1 MNNNENHFVVG
12 IGASAGGLDAV
23 QQLFDNLP
31 DNTGMAF
38 VIIQHL
44 SPDFKSLMPELLA
57 KHTKM
62 KIFTAQD
69 KQLIKPN
76 CIYLNERSKNLQI
89 KGSKLM
95 LLDKAT
101 KGNLNLPIDIFFHSL
116 GQECLDKSLGVILS
130 GTGSDGSRGIKTI
143 KEAGGTILVQEPSSA
158 QFDGM
163 PNSAIATNLTDF
175 VLTPEEI
182 AIKLILL
189 SSKRLDL
196 QSVSTDSLNH
206 EKAFD
211 SILELIYKNSGI
223 NFKKYKNNTLLR
235 RLEKRLSVHNIETLA
250 EYLILIK
257 NNQQER
263 ATVYQEFL
271 IGVTSFF
278 RDTEAFNIIK
288 KKVIPSI
295 VSLSHKPRTIRL
307 WIAGC
312 STGEEVYS
320 IAVLLEDYLRS
331 NKLNLDY
338 KIFAT
343 DIDRKALQI
352 ASAGSYQV
360 NNIVEIETKYLEEY
374 FLKVGDRI
382 QIVKRIREK
391 IVFSYH
397 DVTKDPP
404 FIRMDFISCRNLLI
418 YFNNNTQKKVLNN
431 FQYALNKSGYLFLG
445 SSESLGTVSKY
456 FDVVDTKW
464 KIYKNISE
472 NTRIREDE
480 DFENE
485 PSTSLN
491 FLRESYNNK
500 VREVTTES
508 LQETHFYKFLSQKH
522 SPTSVFID
530 KDYNILFV
538 IGDLKEWFS
547 FPSGLFQNN
556 LLKITDTDLAT
567 IIRNGIRR
575 VAKDDKAVIFKDLIL
590 NTGNATRKF
599 DLSFEYI
606 KQFHNTSD
614 VYLIE
619 FGQISLE
626 SHADKIILSEED
638 LPNFSKQQIEDLQL
652 ELRENRSELQNV
664 VEELETSNEELQS
677 SNEELM
683 SSNEELQSS
692 NEELQSVNE
701 ELYTVNT
708 ELQEKNRELEDLNND
723 VNNLLN
729 SNDVG
734 TLFLDSQLNIRKF
747 TPTIK
752 RLFHLEET
760 DIGRS
765 IISFAS
771 EFDDESRRS
780 IISDSKESLDELK
793 SFEKEIQDK
802 HGNWFLKRI
811 SPFVTSRKKIDG
823 VVITFIDV
831 RTLKKVQEELNDA
844 SNRLDIALQGGDMAW
859 WEVHLPGGE
868 VIFSSKKTD
877 MLGYNFEDF
886 KHYSD
891 FTNLIH
897 PDDYKSTMN
906 AFIDHVSGKK
916 EKYDTEY
923 RIKNS
928 KNEYQWFH
936 DIGRISF
943 NDGEKKIISGI
954 VAEITLKKE
963 AEVKLFEAQQKAEIA
978 NIYKNQFLANMSH
991 EIRTP
996 MNGLVGFA
1004 SLLRE
1009 ENLSSETI
1017 NMYVDIIENS
1027 SKQLLNLINDIID
1040 ISKIE
1045 ARELK
1050 IDKKPCK
1057 ISELF
1062 YSAQTTFNELKK
1074 NRHKEH
1080 LNINANIPTGFENL
1094 ILKTDPDRL
1103 QQVLVNL
1110 LNNALKF
1117 TKNGTIEFGY
1127 QVKSNKVFIYVKD
1140 DGIGIPKDKLDV
1152 IFERFEQIRNESIAR
1167 NEGTGLGLSISKG
1180 IVELLG
1186 GELCVESQ
1194 ESIGSTFFF
1203 ELPYSGGDIFMDKP
1217 NIKIEVNEIKNK
1229 IKGKNVLIAED
1240 ESVNI
1245 EYFKVLFSNMAI
1257 NLIFAFNGQEAVDI
1271 VKSNPQIDIILM
1283 DIRMP
1288 KMDGYEAAKEILK
1301 VRPDAKI
1308 IAQTAYAMA
1317 GDKSKCLQNGFV
1329 DYISKPLNRT
1339 ELLNKMALW
1348 LGIANTSVMQNN

>member
-1 MNNNENHFVVG
+1 MKNTENHFVVG

-31 DNTGMAF
+31 DNSGMAF

-44 SPDFKSLMPELLA
+44 SPDFKSLMPELLS

-62 KIFTAQD
+62 KIYTAED
-69 KQLIKPN
+69 KQMIKPN
-76 CIYLNERSKNLQI
+76 CVYLNERSKNLQI
-89 KGSKLM
+89 KGNKFV

-101 KGNLNLPIDIFFHSL
+101 RGNLNLPIDIFFHSL
-116 GQECLDKSLGVILS
+116 GQDCLDKSFGVILS

-163 PNSAIATNLTDF
+163 PNSAISTNLTDF
-175 VLTPEEI
+175 ILTPEEI
-182 AIKLILL
+182 AHKLILL

-196 QSVSTDSLNH
+196 QTVNTESNNH

-211 SILELIYKNSGI
+211 TILELIYKHSGI

-235 RLEKRLSVHNIETLA
+235 RLEKRMSVYNIETLS
-250 EYLILIK
+250 EYSLLLK
-257 NNQQER
+257 NNLQER
-263 ATVYQEFL
+263 STVYQEFL

-288 KKVIPSI
+288 KKVIPSVVI
-295 VSLSHKPRTIRL
+295 TSVKPRTIRL
-307 WIAGC
+307 WVSGC

-320 IAVLLEDYLRS
+320 IAILLEDHLRT

-343 DIDRKALQI
+343 DIDRKALHI
-352 ASAGSYQV
+352 AGAGSYPV
-360 NNIVEIETKYLEEY
+360 NNIVEIENKYLEEY

-418 YFNNNTQKKVLNN
+418 YFNNITQKKVLNN

-456 FDVVDTKW
+456 FEVIDTKW

-472 NTRIREDE
+472 NTRIRDDE

-485 PSTSLN
+485 PSSSLN

-500 VREVTTES
+500 LRDNAAENI
-508 LQETHFYKFLSQKH
+508 QETLYYKFLSQKH
-522 SPTSVFID
+522 APTSVFID
-530 KDYNILFV
+530 KDYNILFI

-575 VAKDDKAVIFKDLIL
+575 VTKGEKGIVYKDLVI
-590 NTGNATRKF
+590 NTFTKSRKF
-599 DLSFEYI
+599 DLSFELI
-606 KQFHNTSD
+606 THFHNNSE

-619 FGQISLE
+619 FGQITQVDHS
-626 SHADKIILSEED
+626 DKIILSD
-638 LPNFSKQQIEDLQL
+638 DNLPNFSKQQIEDLQI
-652 ELRENRSELQNV
+652 ELKENRSELQNV

-701 ELYTVNT
+701 ELYTVNS
-708 ELQEKNRELEDLNND
+708 ELQEKNKELEDLNND
-723 VNNLLN
+723 INNLLN

-734 TLFLDSQLNIRKF
+734 TLFLDTQLNIRKF
-747 TPTIK
+747 TPSIK

-771 EFDDESRRS
+771 EFDEESRQS
-780 IISDSKESLDELK
+780 IITDSKESLDQLT
-793 SFEKEIQDK
+793 SFEREIQDK
-802 HGNWFLKRI
+802 NGNWFLKRI
-811 SPFVTSRKKIDG
+811 CPFITSKKKIDG
-823 VVITFIDV
+823 IVITFIAI
-831 RTLKKVQEELNDA
+831 TNLKKVQDELKDA
-844 SNRLDIALQGGDMAW
+844 NNRLDIALQGGEMAW
-859 WEVHLPGGE
+859 WEVHLPEGS

-877 MLGYNFEDF
+877 MLGYESDNF

-891 FTNLIH
+891 FTKLIH
-897 PDDYKSTMN
+897 PDDYENTMQ
-906 AFIDHVSGKK
+906 AFREHLSGKK
-916 EKYDTEY
+916 DKYECQY
-923 RIKNS
+923 RIKNY
-928 KNEYQWFH
+928 KNEYQWFY
-936 DIGRISF
+936 DIGMLSF
-943 NDGEKKIISGI
+943 EKGDKKIISGI
-954 VAEITLKKE
+954 VNEITHNKVSEFNL
-963 AEVKLFEAQQKAEIA
+963 LEAQQKAEIA

-1009 ENLSSETI
+1009 DDLNPETK
-1017 NMYVDIIENS
+1017 NMYIDIIENS

-1050 IDKKPCK
+1050 IEKKPSK

-1062 YSAQTTFNELKK
+1062 YSIQATFNELKK
-1074 NRHKEH
+1074 NKHKEH
-1080 LNINANIPTGFENL
+1080 LNIIANIPIGSENL
-1094 ILKTDPDRL
+1094 ILNTDSERL
-1103 QQVLVNL
+1103 HQVIINLV
-1110 LNNALKF
+1110 NNALKF
-1117 TKNGTIEFGY
+1117 TESGTIEFGY
-1127 QVKSNKVFIYVKD
+1127 EINKNKIIFFVKD
-1140 DGIGIPKDKLDV
+1140 QGIGIPKDKLDV
-1152 IFERFEQIRNESIAR
+1152 IFERFAQIKHENIAK

-1180 IVELLG
+1180 IVDLLG
-1186 GELCVESQ
+1186 GELHVESQ
-1194 ESIGSTFFF
+1194 ESIGSTFYF
-1203 ELPYSGGDIFMDKP
+1203 ELPYSESN
-1217 NIKIEVNEIKNK
+1217 NIIEKTVKKIEADEIKDKLKNK
-1229 IKGKNVLIAED
+1229 TILIVED
-1240 ESVNI
+1240 EIFNI
-1245 EYFKVLFSNMAI
+1245 EYFKALFSNLSS
-1257 NLIFAFNGQEAVDI
+1257 NLIFAFNGHEALNI
-1271 VKSNPQIDIILM
+1271 VKSSPNIDIILM

-1288 KMDGYEAAKEILK
+1288 IMDGYETAKEILK
-1301 VRPDAKI
+1301 ENPEARI

-1317 GDKSKCLQNGFV
+1317 GDKTKCLQNGFV
-1329 DYISKPLNRT
+1329 DYVSKPINKDEILT
-1339 ELLNKMALW
+1339 KMAMLFD
-1348 LGIANTSVMQNN
+1348 N